1 MKNLLIAF
9 LVMVSFVAKA
19 QDSTYVRLEL
29 KNGKTVGGQ
38 LIQKSETE
46 VSIATSDLGKV
57 TIPWSTIK
65 SMNMVGKEEVD
76 QLANPQPSRY
86 FFAPSAI
93 PLKKGDKYYQNALF
107 LLNSFQ
113 AGITDHFSIG
123 GGLVVPFAIF
133 ITPKI
138 GYQIAEKVHV
148 GGGILF
154 ATSLIRDLNFGVGT
168 VYGSFTYGTK
178 EHNFTLNA
186 GLGAV
191 NENTGMGSED
201 YNWKFANKPMFTL
214 SGMTRISKKV
224 MLISENW
231 IFSTKTVN
239 YDGATGQYLNTET
252 QYNGII
258 SVGIRLIGERSA
270 FDIGFLSPSFSGP
283 SAIPY
288 LAYNIKF

>member
-9 LVMVSFVAKA
+9 LLFFGAKTMA

-29 KNGKTVGGQ
+29 KNGKTIGGQ

-46 VSIATSDLGKV
+46 VSLSTSDLGKV

-65 SMNMVGKEEVD
+65 SMNMVAKEETD
-76 QLANPQPSRY
+76 RLANPQPSRY

-113 AGITDHFSIG
+113 AGITDHFSLGAGI
-123 GGLVVPFAIF
+123 LVPFAIY

-138 GYQIAEKVHV
+138 GYQLSKNVHA

-154 ATSLIRDLNFGVGT
+154 ATSLIQDLNFGVGT
-168 VYGSFTYGTK
+168 IYGSFTYGSK
-178 EHNFTLNA
+178 EHNMTLNA

-191 NENTGMGSED
+191 NENSGLGSSS
-201 YNWKFANKPMFTL
+201 YNWKFAKNPMFTI
-214 SGMTRISKKV
+214 SGMTRVSKKV
-224 MLISENW
+224 LLISENW
-231 IFSTKTVN
+231 IFSNTTNN
-239 YDGATGQYLNTET
+239 YDANNQLLNSTT
-252 QYNGII
+252 AYNGIL
-258 SVGIRLIGERSA
+258 SVGVRIIGERSA
-270 FDIGFLSPSFSGP
+270 FDIGFLSPTFTKL

>member
-9 LVMVSFVAKA
+9 LLFFSAKAMA

-29 KNGKTVGGQ
+29 KNGKTIGGQ

-46 VSIATSDLGKV
+46 VSIATSDLGKI

-65 SMNMVGKEEVD
+65 SMNMVAKEETD
-76 QLANPQPSRY
+76 RLANPQPSRY

-113 AGITDHFSIG
+113 AGITDHFSLGAGI
-123 GGLVVPFAIF
+123 LVPFAIY

-138 GYQIAEKVHV
+138 GYQLSKNVHA
-148 GGGILF
+148 GAGILF
-154 ATSLIRDLNFGVGT
+154 ATSLISGLNFGVGT
-168 VYGSFTYGTK
+168 VYGSFTYGSK
-178 EHNFTLNA
+178 EHNMTLNA

-191 NENTGMGSED
+191 NENSGLGSSS
-201 YNWKFANKPMFTL
+201 YNWKFANTPMFTI
-214 SGMTRISKKV
+214 SGMTRVSKKV

-231 IFSTKTVN
+231 IFSSKTVN
-239 YDGATGQYLNTET
+239 YDSNGQFLNSTTG
-252 QYNGII
+252 YNGIL
-258 SVGIRLIGERSA
+258 SVGARIIGERSA
-270 FDIGFLSPSFSGP
+270 FDVGFLSPSVGGP

-288 LAYNIKF
+288 IAYNIKF